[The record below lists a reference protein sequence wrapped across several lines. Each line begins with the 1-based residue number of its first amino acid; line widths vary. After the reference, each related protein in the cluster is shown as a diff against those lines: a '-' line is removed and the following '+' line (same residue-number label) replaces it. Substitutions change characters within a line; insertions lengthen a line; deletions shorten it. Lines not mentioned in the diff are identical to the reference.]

1 MTASTLII
9 LIIIGLLAGFT
20 GGTLGLGGGIIIVP
34 ALVFVL
40 GFSQHEAQ
48 GTSLAVLIFPVA
60 LLGAYNYYRAGY
72 VNAKFVIV
80 LALAFF
86 VGSYFGSMMA
96 INLPAKML
104 KKIFGFVVLLLSLK
118 MIFEK

>member
-1 MTASTLII
+1 M
-9 LIIIGLLAGFT
+9 
-20 GGTLGLGGGIIIVP
+20 
-34 ALVFVL
+34 
-40 GFSQHEAQ
+40 
-48 GTSLAVLIFPVA
+48 
-60 LLGAYNYYRAGY
+60 
-72 VNAKFVIV
+72 NAKFVIV